1 VTAPVFPFAD
11 EEALVAALKAGEP
24 AAYEQLIEQYAEQ
37 VYRVAFRLLQNAADA
52 EDALQE
58 AFLAVYL
65 RIGEFQGEAKLS
77 SWLYRIVT
85 NKALDI
91 IRKRQR
97 KTEAATDALEDLGD
111 DAGEWIPDQQATLPE
126 DWAER
131 QEINDLIA
139 EGLTHLSPKLRAAFV
154 LFELEGLSM
163 EEVAAAL
170 NVSPSAAK
178 VRVHRARLA
187 LRQFLAQR
195 LQVEQ

>member
-65 RIGEFQGEAKLS
+65 RIGEFQGEAKFS

>member
-1 VTAPVFPFAD
+1 MTAPVFPFAD

-65 RIGEFQGEAKLS
+65 RIGEFQGEAKFS

>member
-1 VTAPVFPFAD
+1 MTAPVFPFAD

-65 RIGEFQGEAKLS
+65 RIGEFQGEAKFS

-97 KTEAATDALEDLGD
+97 KTEAATDALEDLRD